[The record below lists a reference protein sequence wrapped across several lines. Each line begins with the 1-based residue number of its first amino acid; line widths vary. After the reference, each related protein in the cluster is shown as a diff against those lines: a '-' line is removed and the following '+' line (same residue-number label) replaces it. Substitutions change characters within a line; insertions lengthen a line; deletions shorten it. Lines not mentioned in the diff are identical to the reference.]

1 MSISVRRAVVAVV
14 VLLVAAVP
22 ANAQLEQTFP
32 KLRLGAGNEPN
43 AGGGVVAG
51 DKYVT
56 RNAVIA
62 WNRKF
67 GDLTLYLLWRK
78 SVSCRTLR
86 HTITRPGH
94 LIQVHVTSEPRVSVG
109 KAIADPQ
116 VAFLTIFRNPKV
128 PTRIAGLKHGAQLQ
142 FTRVDSYPG
151 GVWHGVFSVPQH
163 YYGDGRLY
171 GYKGTFA
178 ARWCELRH

>member
-1 MSISVRRAVVAVV
+1 MMLISARLGIATAV

-22 ANAQLEQTFP
+22 ANAQFQQTFP
-32 KLRLGAGNEPN
+32 RIRQGAGNQPN

-56 RNAVIA
+56 RAAVIA

-78 SVSCRTLR
+78 RVSCATFR

-94 LIQVHVTSEPRVSVG
+94 LIQVHVTDRPRASVG
-109 KAIADPQ
+109 RVANPQ

-128 PTRIAGLKHGAQLQ
+128 PTRIAGLKFGAHLR

-151 GVWHGVFSVPQH
+151 GVWHGTFRVPRH

-171 GYKGTFA
+171 GYSGTFA
-178 ARWCELRH
+178 AKWCELRR